1 MKKLDANEFDS
12 IKVNK
17 VFTKLSEKSGY
28 ILQDFLDSGADV
40 VEIEEKDFQNQF
52 DFSDKSQRDR
62 ASGALRN
69 KAKTIEF
76 RRYDI
81 AVRTVNA
88 RIFVGKHDVLFKPD
102 PWYKPSRCV

>member
-1 MKKLDANEFDS
+1 MKKIDAKEYEA

-17 VFTKLSEKSGY
+17 VFTQLSEKAGY
-28 ILQDFLDSGADV
+28 ILQDFLDSKTDV

-69 KAKTIEF
+69 KAKTVEF

-81 AVRTVNA
+81 AVRTVNG
-88 RIFVGKHDVLFKPD
+88 RIFVGKHDILFKPD
-102 PWYKPSRCV
+102 PWFKRC